1 MMMVI
6 GDRAIF
12 LRAVSYTASNS
23 VNLLLSSPVPLIH
36 RFISSTYLPR
46 AQRQTQY
53 QVGIPKEAFCFEITN
68 TSIWKDQISPS
79 TKEKDSRLL
88 KCKASPAAER
98 K

>member
-12 LRAVSYTASNS
+12 LRAVSYTVSNP
-23 VNLLLSSPVPLIH
+23 VNLLLSSPVPPIH
-36 RFISSTYLPR
+36 RFISSTYFPR

-53 QVGIPKEAFCFEITN
+53 QVGFPKEAFYFEITN
-68 TSIWKDQISPS
+68 TSISKDQISPS
-79 TKEKDSRLL
+79 AEKDSRLL
-88 KCKASPAAER
+88 KCKASPAAQR